1 MKANMKNK
9 MQRRGFLKIIVGGLT
24 SLFLPISAWALSWNK
39 PAFDATKLNIAKQAL
54 AVSNEILSTNIVI
67 IAPTFAENGAVV
79 QIEVKSNIANTEAI
93 AILVEKNPTPLI
105 ANISFSQGVL
115 PKIITRIKMAET
127 SQLVVIVKAG
137 EQYFKASREIEVNI
151 GGCGS

>member
-1 MKANMKNK
+1 MKENMNNS
-9 MQRRGFLKIIVGGLT
+9 MQRRHFLKLVTASLT
-24 SLFLPISAWALSWNK
+24 VLLLPIKAWALSWNK
-39 PAFDATKLNIAKQAL
+39 PAFEATQYDNAKQAL
-54 AVSNEILSTNIVI
+54 TVVNEKPSPDIVI

-79 QIEVKSNIANTEAI
+79 QIEVTSNIANTEAI

-105 ANISFSQGVL
+105 ANITFSAGVL

-137 EQYFKASREIEVNI
+137 EQYFKASRQIEVNI
-151 GGCGS
+151 GGCG

>member
-1 MKANMKNK
+1 MRKKSA
-9 MQRRGFLKIIVGGLT
+9 QRRHFLKLVMGSFIATL
-24 SLFLPISAWALSWNK
+24 LPIQAFAALWNK
-39 PAFDATKLNIAKQAL
+39 PAFEATQIDIAKQAL
-54 AVSNEILSTNIVI
+54 AVSNASTSADIVI

-79 QIEVKSNIANTEAI
+79 QIDVTSNIANTEAI

-105 ANISFSQGVL
+105 ANIVFSAGVL

-137 EQYFKASREIEVNI
+137 EQYFKASRQIEVNV
-151 GGCGS
+151 GGCG